1 MPAMTGRRLLPRIG
15 LAVVALVV
23 LAWLGVLE
31 RDTRL
36 QSQAAAAS
44 RAGDTATAEHKLRQ
58 ARLLNPDTQPDVTRA
73 VILASHGLYGPAIRV
88 LDGVVAREPQNL
100 VAWANLLFVAK
111 GHDPARF
118 RRALAS
124 ARRLDPLGAPKG

>member
-1 MPAMTGRRLLPRIG
+1 
-15 LAVVALVV
+15 VDLVV

-31 RDTRL
+31 RDTRV

-73 VILASHGLYGPAIRV
+73 AILASHGRSGPAIRV
-88 LDGVVAREPQNL
+88 LDGVEAREPI
-100 VAWANLLFVAK
+100 VE
-111 GHDPARF
+111 PAR
-118 RRALAS
+118 
-124 ARRLDPLGAPKG
+124 K